1 MEIINYIPVGE
12 SNAVSRAELVAITG
26 FEDRKVRAMISK
38 AREEHVI
45 LSLENGSG
53 YYQPDADDLVN
64 LRKYIH
70 REESRAKSVFSTL
83 KQARALLEDYERG
96 RLHGT

>member
-12 SNAVSRAELVAITG
+12 TNAVSRAELVAISG

-53 YYQPDADDLVN
+53 YYQPTAEDYPE
-64 LRKYIH
+64 LRKFIN
-70 REESRAKSVFSTL
+70 REESRAKSVFASL
-83 KQARALLEDYERG
+83 KMARALCEDYERG
-96 RLHGT
+96 RLDA